1 MLLSIHV
8 LLLITASLGM
18 VTSMATV
25 ATTMATMSL
34 ALFDLV
40 GAKSSPWDWQKG
52 TGEYAKFAAYEEELR
67 AMASQPYFSR
77 VTGNVSV
84 RLGET
89 AYLPC
94 RAKDLAD
101 SYMVTWMRV
110 ADVTVLSVGALTF
123 SSDPR
128 FSVIHVPR
136 PRIRADDWTLVI
148 TATEARDAGTY
159 ECSVNTLPKISHTVA
174 LAVKE
179 MAMADSPQEPRV
191 LSKQMRSVN
200 ENQKNSGKIQEESF
214 DDADIGTGPGPV
226 SSISGPKGAKDDDQ
240 QALDVMLQ
248 KYKARGDEVQYVSAG
263 STVGLECRI
272 QGLPSPPL
280 SLYWKRDSKVLTA
293 KERPG
298 ISLESEK
305 VPGVSTARLFLSH
318 VSHEDSATYSCVSDL
333 APPATVQLVVTEDH
347 MRSALVSFN
356 SGRTTSLPHFFLLLL
371 FLFSSSTVC
380 T

>member
-8 LLLITASLGM
+8 LLLLAASLGM

-34 ALFDLV
+34 VVFDLV

-200 ENQKNSGKIQEESF
+200 ENQKRSGKIQEESF
-214 DDADIGTGPGPV
+214 VDADIGTGPGPV
-226 SSISGPKGAKDDDQ
+226 SSISGPK
-240 QALDVMLQ
+240 
-248 KYKARGDEVQYVSAG
+248 VQYVSAG

-356 SGRTTSLPHFFLLLL
+356 SGRTTSLPSLPHFFLLLL

>member
-1 MLLSIHV
+1 MKGVPQLLAFHLWP
-8 LLLITASLGM
+8 LLATTSMAM
-18 VTSMATV
+18 VTSTAMM
-25 ATTMATMSL
+25 ATTMATSL
-34 ALFDLV
+34 AMVDFV

-148 TATEARDAGTY
+148 SATEARDAGTY
-159 ECSVNTLPKISHTVA
+159 ECSVNTLPKISHKVA

-179 MAMADSPQEPRV
+179 MARSDSPHQEPRV
-191 LSKQMRSVN
+191 LSKQMRSID
-200 ENQKNSGKIQEESF
+200 EKEKNFELLE
-214 DDADIGTGPGPV
+214 ADLGTGPGPV
-226 SSISGPKGAKDDDQ
+226 SSISGPK
-240 QALDVMLQ
+240 
-248 KYKARGDEVQYVSAG
+248 VQYVSAG

-280 SLYWKRDSKVLTA
+280 S
-293 KERPG
+293 
-298 ISLESEK
+298 
-305 VPGVSTARLFLSH
+305 
-318 VSHEDSATYSCVSDL
+318 
-333 APPATVQLVVTEDH
+333 
-347 MRSALVSFN
+347 
-356 SGRTTSLPHFFLLLL
+356 
-371 FLFSSSTVC
+371 
-380 T
+380 

>member
-1 MLLSIHV
+1 MRLLALHLWP
-8 LLLITASLGM
+8 LLATTSMAM
-18 VTSMATV
+18 MTSMATITTTI
-25 ATTMATMSL
+25 ATSL
-34 ALFDLV
+34 AMVDFV

-148 TATEARDAGTY
+148 SATEARDAGTY

-179 MAMADSPQEPRV
+179 MAMADSPHQEPRV
-191 LSKQMRSVN
+191 LSKQMRSIDEKDKKEGFELV
-200 ENQKNSGKIQEESF
+200 E
-214 DDADIGTGPGPV
+214 ADIGTGPGPV
-226 SSISGPKGAKDDDQ
+226 SSISGPK
-240 QALDVMLQ
+240 
-248 KYKARGDEVQYVSAG
+248 VQYVSAG

-280 SLYWKRDSKVLTA
+280 SLYWKRGSRVLTA

-318 VSHEDSATYSCVSDL
+318 VSHKDSATYSCVSDL

-356 SGRTTSLPHFFLLLL
+356 SGFSTLDPSRPFLLLL
-371 FLFSSSTVC
+371 LLSFLASSIC
-380 T
+380 R

>member
-1 MLLSIHV
+1 MVLALHLWP
-8 LLLITASLGM
+8 LLLATTSMAM
-18 VTSMATV
+18 VTSMATITTTI
-25 ATTMATMSL
+25 ATSL
-34 ALFDLV
+34 AMVDFV

-148 TATEARDAGTY
+148 SATEARDAGTY
-159 ECSVNTLPKISHTVA
+159 ECSVNTLPKISHKVA

-179 MAMADSPQEPRV
+179 MAMADSPHQEPRV
-191 LSKQMRSVN
+191 LSKQMRSID
-200 ENQKNSGKIQEESF
+200 EKEKNFELLE
-214 DDADIGTGPGPV
+214 ADLGTGPGPV
-226 SSISGPKGAKDDDQ
+226 SSISGPK
-240 QALDVMLQ
+240 
-248 KYKARGDEVQYVSAG
+248 VQYVSAG

-280 SLYWKRDSKVLTA
+280 SLYWKRGNRVLTA

-305 VPGVSTARLFLSH
+305 IPGVSTARLFLSH

-347 MRSALVSFN
+347 MRSALVSFSSSTLDPSPSRPLN
-356 SGRTTSLPHFFLLLL
+356 LLLL
-371 FLFSSSTVC
+371 FSFFFLLSSSIC
-380 T
+380 R

>member
-1 MLLSIHV
+1 MKGVPQLLAFHLWP
-8 LLLITASLGM
+8 LLATTSMAM
-18 VTSMATV
+18 VTSTAMM
-25 ATTMATMSL
+25 ATTMATSL
-34 ALFDLV
+34 AMVDFV

-148 TATEARDAGTY
+148 SATEARDAGTY
-159 ECSVNTLPKISHTVA
+159 ECSVNTLPKISHTVS

-179 MAMADSPQEPRV
+179 MAMADSPHQEPRV
-191 LSKQMRSVN
+191 LSKQMRSID
-200 ENQKNSGKIQEESF
+200 ENQKNLLE
-214 DDADIGTGPGPV
+214 ADIGTGPGPV
-226 SSISGPKGAKDDDQ
+226 SSISGPK
-240 QALDVMLQ
+240 
-248 KYKARGDEVQYVSAG
+248 VQYVSAG

-280 SLYWKRDSKVLTA
+280 SLYWKRGNRVLTA

-298 ISLESEK
+298 ISLETEK
-305 VPGVSTARLFLSH
+305 VPGVSTAKLFLSH
-318 VSHEDSATYSCVSDL
+318 VSHEDSATYSCMSDL

-356 SGRTTSLPHFFLLLL
+356 SGHSILSPSRPLNLLLL
-371 FLFSSSTVC
+371 FSFFFLLSSSIC
-380 T
+380 R

>member
-1 MLLSIHV
+1 MKGVPQLLAFHLWP
-8 LLLITASLGM
+8 LLATTSMAM
-18 VTSMATV
+18 VTSTAMM
-25 ATTMATMSL
+25 ATTMATSL
-34 ALFDLV
+34 AMVDFV

-148 TATEARDAGTY
+148 SATEARDAGTY
-159 ECSVNTLPKISHTVA
+159 ECSVNTLPKISHTVS

-179 MAMADSPQEPRV
+179 MAMADSPHQEPRV
-191 LSKQMRSVN
+191 LSKQMRSID
-200 ENQKNSGKIQEESF
+200 ENQKNLLE
-214 DDADIGTGPGPV
+214 ADIGTGPGPV
-226 SSISGPKGAKDDDQ
+226 SSISGPK
-240 QALDVMLQ
+240 
-248 KYKARGDEVQYVSAG
+248 VQYVSAG

-280 SLYWKRDSKVLTA
+280 SLYWKRGNRVLTA

-298 ISLESEK
+298 ISLETEK
-305 VPGVSTARLFLSH
+305 VPGVSTAKLFLSH
-318 VSHEDSATYSCVSDL
+318 VSHEDSATYSCMSDL

-356 SGRTTSLPHFFLLLL
+356 SGHTIPSRPLNLLLL
-371 FLFSSSTVC
+371 FSFFFLLSSSIC
-380 T
+380 R

>member
-1 MLLSIHV
+1 MKGVPQLLAFHLWP
-8 LLLITASLGM
+8 LLATTSMAM
-18 VTSMATV
+18 VTSTAMM
-25 ATTMATMSL
+25 ATTMATSL
-34 ALFDLV
+34 AMVDFV

-148 TATEARDAGTY
+148 SATEARDAGTY
-159 ECSVNTLPKISHTVA
+159 ECSVNTLPKISHTVS

-179 MAMADSPQEPRV
+179 MAMADSPHQEPRV
-191 LSKQMRSVN
+191 LSKQMRSID
-200 ENQKNSGKIQEESF
+200 ENQKNLLE
-214 DDADIGTGPGPV
+214 ADIGTGPGPV
-226 SSISGPKGAKDDDQ
+226 SSISGPK
-240 QALDVMLQ
+240 
-248 KYKARGDEVQYVSAG
+248 VQYVSAG

-280 SLYWKRDSKVLTA
+280 SLYWKRGNRVLTA

-298 ISLESEK
+298 ISLETEK
-305 VPGVSTARLFLSH
+305 VPGVSTAKLFLSH
-318 VSHEDSATYSCVSDL
+318 VSHEDSATYSCMSDL

-356 SGRTTSLPHFFLLLL
+356 SGHSIPSRPLNLLLL
-371 FLFSSSTVC
+371 FSFFFLLSSSIC
-380 T
+380 R

>member
-1 MLLSIHV
+1 MKVMKQLLALHLWT
-8 LLLITASLGM
+8 LLATTSMAM
-18 VTSMATV
+18 VTSMAT
-25 ATTMATMSL
+25 MATSL
-34 ALFDLV
+34 AMVDLV

-52 TGEYAKFAAYEEELR
+52 SGEYAKFAAYEEELR

-148 TATEARDAGTY
+148 SSTEARDAGTY

-179 MAMADSPQEPRV
+179 MAMADSPHQEPRV
-191 LSKQMRSVN
+191 LSKQMRSIDEKEKRTEDN
-200 ENQKNSGKIQEESF
+200 F
-214 DDADIGTGPGPV
+214 DLVEADIGTGPGPV
-226 SSISGPKGAKDDDQ
+226 SSISGPK
-240 QALDVMLQ
+240 
-248 KYKARGDEVQYVSAG
+248 VQYVSAG

-280 SLYWKRDSKVLTA
+280 SLYWKRGNRVLTA

-318 VSHEDSATYSCVSDL
+318 VSHKDSATYSCVSDL

-347 MRSALVSFN
+347 MRSALVSFS
-356 SGRTTSLPHFFLLLL
+356 SGRSTLTPPPPIQSLLIL
-371 FLFSSSTVC
+371 FFSSSIC
-380 T
+380 R

>member
-1 MLLSIHV
+1 MRLLV
-8 LLLITASLGM
+8 LHLWPLLATTSMAM
-18 VTSMATV
+18 MTSMATITTTI
-25 ATTMATMSL
+25 ATSL
-34 ALFDLV
+34 AMVDFV

-148 TATEARDAGTY
+148 SATEARDAGTY
-159 ECSVNTLPKISHTVA
+159 ECSVNTLPKISHKVA

-179 MAMADSPQEPRV
+179 MAMADSPHQEPRA
-191 LSKQMRSVN
+191 LSKQMRSID
-200 ENQKNSGKIQEESF
+200 EKKEKTFELLE
-214 DDADIGTGPGPV
+214 ADLGTGPGPV
-226 SSISGPKGAKDDDQ
+226 SSISGPK
-240 QALDVMLQ
+240 
-248 KYKARGDEVQYVSAG
+248 VQYVSAG

-280 SLYWKRDSKVLTA
+280 SLYWKRGNRVLTA

-318 VSHEDSATYSCVSDL
+318 VSHKDSATYSCVSDL

-347 MRSALVSFN
+347 MRSALVSFS
-356 SGRTTSLPHFFLLLL
+356 SGFSSLDSSPPFLLLL
-371 FLFSSSTVC
+371 LLSSALSSSSIC
-380 T
+380 R

>member
-1 MLLSIHV
+1 MRLLALHLWS
-8 LLLITASLGM
+8 LLATTSMAM
-18 VTSMATV
+18 MTSMATITTTI
-25 ATTMATMSL
+25 ATSL
-34 ALFDLV
+34 AMVDFV

-148 TATEARDAGTY
+148 SGTEARDAGRY

-179 MAMADSPQEPRV
+179 MAMADSPHQEPRV
-191 LSKQMRSVN
+191 LSKQMRSVD
-200 ENQKNSGKIQEESF
+200 EKEKKELFELVQ
-214 DDADIGTGPGPV
+214 ADIGTGPGPV
-226 SSISGPKGAKDDDQ
+226 SSISGPK
-240 QALDVMLQ
+240 
-248 KYKARGDEVQYVSAG
+248 VQYVSAG

-280 SLYWKRDSKVLTA
+280 SLYWKRGNRVLTA

-318 VSHEDSATYSCVSDL
+318 VSHKDSATYSCVSDL

-347 MRSALVSFN
+347 MRSALVSFS
-356 SGRTTSLPHFFLLLL
+356 SGDSTLNPSPLFLLLL
-371 FLFSSSTVC
+371 LFSFLSSSIC
-380 T
+380 R

>member
-1 MLLSIHV
+1 MKGVPQLLAFHLWP
-8 LLLITASLGM
+8 LLATTSMAM
-18 VTSMATV
+18 VTSTAMM
-25 ATTMATMSL
+25 ATTMATSL
-34 ALFDLV
+34 AMVDFV

-148 TATEARDAGTY
+148 SATEARDAGTY
-159 ECSVNTLPKISHTVA
+159 ECSVNTLPKISHTVS

-179 MAMADSPQEPRV
+179 MAMADSPHQEPRV
-191 LSKQMRSVN
+191 LSKQMRSID
-200 ENQKNSGKIQEESF
+200 ENQKNLLE
-214 DDADIGTGPGPV
+214 ADIGTGPGPV
-226 SSISGPKGAKDDDQ
+226 SSISGPK
-240 QALDVMLQ
+240 
-248 KYKARGDEVQYVSAG
+248 VQYVSAG

-280 SLYWKRDSKVLTA
+280 SLYWKRGNRVLTA

-347 MRSALVSFN
+347 MRSALVSFS
-356 SGRTTSLPHFFLLLL
+356 SGRSTLAPSPPIQSLLILLLPLL
-371 FLFSSSTVC
+371 FLSSSIC
-380 T
+380 R

>member
-1 MLLSIHV
+1 MKGVPQLLAFHLWP
-8 LLLITASLGM
+8 LLATTSMAM
-18 VTSMATV
+18 VTSTAMM
-25 ATTMATMSL
+25 ATTMATSL
-34 ALFDLV
+34 AMVDFV

-148 TATEARDAGTY
+148 SATEARDAGTY
-159 ECSVNTLPKISHTVA
+159 ECSVNTLPKISHTVS

-179 MAMADSPQEPRV
+179 MAMADSPHQEPRV
-191 LSKQMRSVN
+191 LSKQMRSID
-200 ENQKNSGKIQEESF
+200 ENQKNLLE
-214 DDADIGTGPGPV
+214 ADIGTGPGPV
-226 SSISGPKGAKDDDQ
+226 SSISGPK
-240 QALDVMLQ
+240 
-248 KYKARGDEVQYVSAG
+248 VQYVSAG

-280 SLYWKRDSKVLTA
+280 SLYWKRGNRVLTA

-298 ISLESEK
+298 ISLETEK
-305 VPGVSTARLFLSH
+305 VPGVSTAKLFLSH
-318 VSHEDSATYSCVSDL
+318 VSHEDSATYSCMSDL

-347 MRSALVSFN
+347 MRSALVSFS
-356 SGRTTSLPHFFLLLL
+356 SGRSTLTPSPPIQCLIFLLPLL
-371 FLFSSSTVC
+371 FLSFSSSIC
-380 T
+380 R

>member
-1 MLLSIHV
+1 MRLLALHLWPLLATTSMAML
-8 LLLITASLGM
+8 
-18 VTSMATV
+18 TSMATITTTI
-25 ATTMATMSL
+25 ATSL
-34 ALFDLV
+34 AMVDFV

-110 ADVTVLSVGALTF
+110 TDVTVLSVGALTF

-148 TATEARDAGTY
+148 SATEARDAGTY

-179 MAMADSPQEPRV
+179 MAMADSPHQEPRV
-191 LSKQMRSVN
+191 LSKQMRSID
-200 ENQKNSGKIQEESF
+200 ENRKNAKIQENF
-214 DDADIGTGPGPV
+214 DLLGADIGTGPGPV
-226 SSISGPKGAKDDDQ
+226 SSISGPK
-240 QALDVMLQ
+240 
-248 KYKARGDEVQYVSAG
+248 VQYVSAG

-280 SLYWKRDSKVLTA
+280 SLYWKRGNRVLTA
-293 KERPG
+293 KQRPG

-347 MRSALVSFN
+347 MRSALVSFSSSHSTN
-356 SGRTTSLPHFFLLLL
+356 DQSRPIFILLLL
-371 FLFSSSTVC
+371 LPLLFSSLLSSSIC
-380 T
+380 R

>member
-1 MLLSIHV
+1 
-8 LLLITASLGM
+8 
-18 VTSMATV
+18 MATV
-25 ATTMATMSL
+25 ATTMAMSL

-52 TGEYAKFAAYEEELR
+52 
-67 AMASQPYFSR
+67 
-77 VTGNVSV
+77 TGNVSV

-200 ENQKNSGKIQEESF
+200 ENQKRSGKTQEESF
-214 DDADIGTGPGPV
+214 VDADIGTGPGPV
-226 SSISGPKGAKDDDQ
+226 SSISGPK
-240 QALDVMLQ
+240 
-248 KYKARGDEVQYVSAG
+248 VQYVSAG

-356 SGRTTSLPHFFLLLL
+356 SGRATSRPSLPHFFLLLL

>member
-1 MLLSIHV
+1 
-8 LLLITASLGM
+8 
-18 VTSMATV
+18 MATV
-25 ATTMATMSL
+25 ATTMAMSL

-52 TGEYAKFAAYEEELR
+52 TGD
-67 AMASQPYFSR
+67 
-77 VTGNVSV
+77 VSV

-128 FSVIHVPR
+128 FSVLHVPR

-159 ECSVNTLPKISHTVA
+159 ECSVNTLPKISHTVS

-179 MAMADSPQEPRV
+179 MAMADSPHQEPRV
-191 LSKQMRSVN
+191 LSKQMRSID
-200 ENQKNSGKIQEESF
+200 ENQKNLLE
-214 DDADIGTGPGPV
+214 ADIGTGPGPV
-226 SSISGPKGAKDDDQ
+226 SSISGPK
-240 QALDVMLQ
+240 
-248 KYKARGDEVQYVSAG
+248 VQYVSAG

-318 VSHEDSATYSCVSDL
+318 VSHKDSATYSCVSDL

-356 SGRTTSLPHFFLLLL
+356 SGRATSRPSLPHFFLLLL

>member
-1 MLLSIHV
+1 MRQLLALHLWT
-8 LLLITASLGM
+8 LLATTSMAM
-18 VTSMATV
+18 VTSMATMATTV
-25 ATTMATMSL
+25 ATSL
-34 ALFDLV
+34 AMVDLV

-148 TATEARDAGTY
+148 SSTEARDAGTY

-179 MAMADSPQEPRV
+179 MAMADSPHQEPRV
-191 LSKQMRSVN
+191 LSKQMRSID
-200 ENQKNSGKIQEESF
+200 ENQKNAKTQENFELLE
-214 DDADIGTGPGPV
+214 ADIGTGPGPV
-226 SSISGPKGAKDDDQ
+226 SSISGPK
-240 QALDVMLQ
+240 
-248 KYKARGDEVQYVSAG
+248 VQYVSAG

-280 SLYWKRDSKVLTA
+280 SLYWKRGNRVLTA

-347 MRSALVSFN
+347 MRSALVSFS
-356 SGRTTSLPHFFLLLL
+356 SGRSTLAPSPPIQSLLILLLPLLLL
-371 FLFSSSTVC
+371 SSSIC
-380 T
+380 R

>member
-1 MLLSIHV
+1 MRLMVLHLWPLLA
-8 LLLITASLGM
+8 T
-18 VTSMATV
+18 TSMAMMTSM
-25 ATTMATMSL
+25 AAITTTIVTSL
-34 ALFDLV
+34 AMVDFV

-148 TATEARDAGTY
+148 SATEARDAGTY
-159 ECSVNTLPKISHTVA
+159 ECSVNTLPKISHKVA

-179 MAMADSPQEPRV
+179 MAMADSPHQEPRV
-191 LSKQMRSVN
+191 LSKQMRSID
-200 ENQKNSGKIQEESF
+200 EKEKNFELLE
-214 DDADIGTGPGPV
+214 ADLGTGPGPV
-226 SSISGPKGAKDDDQ
+226 SSISGPK
-240 QALDVMLQ
+240 
-248 KYKARGDEVQYVSAG
+248 VQYVSAG

-280 SLYWKRDSKVLTA
+280 SLYWKRGNRVLTA

-318 VSHEDSATYSCVSDL
+318 VSHKDSATYSCVSDL

-347 MRSALVSFN
+347 MRSALVSFS
-356 SGRTTSLPHFFLLLL
+356 SGFSSLRDPSPPFLLLL
-371 FLFSSSTVC
+371 LLSALSSSSIC
-380 T
+380 R

>member
-1 MLLSIHV
+1 MRQLLALHLWP
-8 LLLITASLGM
+8 LLATTSMAM
-18 VTSMATV
+18 VTSMATMATTV
-25 ATTMATMSL
+25 ATSL
-34 ALFDLV
+34 AMVDLV

-148 TATEARDAGTY
+148 SSTEARDAGTY

-179 MAMADSPQEPRV
+179 MAMADSPHQEPRV
-191 LSKQMRSVN
+191 LSKQMRSMDEKEKRTEDN
-200 ENQKNSGKIQEESF
+200 F
-214 DDADIGTGPGPV
+214 DLVEADIGTGPGPV
-226 SSISGPKGAKDDDQ
+226 SSISGPK
-240 QALDVMLQ
+240 
-248 KYKARGDEVQYVSAG
+248 VQYVSAG

-280 SLYWKRDSKVLTA
+280 SLYWKRGNRVLTA

-347 MRSALVSFN
+347 MRSALVSFS
-356 SGRTTSLPHFFLLLL
+356 SGRSTLTPSPPIQSLLILLLPL
-371 FLFSSSTVC
+371 LLFSSSIC
-380 T
+380 R

>member
-1 MLLSIHV
+1 MGLAVHLWSLLATTSM
-8 LLLITASLGM
+8 AM
-18 VTSMATV
+18 VTSTAMM
-25 ATTMATMSL
+25 ATTMATSL
-34 ALFDLV
+34 AMVDFV

-159 ECSVNTLPKISHTVA
+159 ECSVNTLPKISHTVS

-179 MAMADSPQEPRV
+179 MAMADSPHQEPRV
-191 LSKQMRSVN
+191 LSKQMRSID
-200 ENQKNSGKIQEESF
+200 ENQKNLLE
-214 DDADIGTGPGPV
+214 ADIGTGPGPV
-226 SSISGPKGAKDDDQ
+226 SSISGPK
-240 QALDVMLQ
+240 
-248 KYKARGDEVQYVSAG
+248 VQYVSAG

-280 SLYWKRDSKVLTA
+280 SLYWKRGNRVLTA

-298 ISLESEK
+298 ISLETEK
-305 VPGVSTARLFLSH
+305 VPGVSTAKLFLSH
-318 VSHEDSATYSCVSDL
+318 VSHEDSATYSCMSDL

-356 SGRTTSLPHFFLLLL
+356 SGLSSTLNSSPPFLLL
-371 FLFSSSTVC
+371 FLLSALSSSIC
-380 T
+380 R

>member
-1 MLLSIHV
+1 MRLLALHLWP
-8 LLLITASLGM
+8 LLATTSMAM
-18 VTSMATV
+18 MTSMATITTTI
-25 ATTMATMSL
+25 ATSL
-34 ALFDLV
+34 AMVDFV

-148 TATEARDAGTY
+148 SATEARDAGTY

-179 MAMADSPQEPRV
+179 MAMADSPHQEPRV
-191 LSKQMRSVN
+191 LSKQMRSIDEKEKKEGFELV
-200 ENQKNSGKIQEESF
+200 E
-214 DDADIGTGPGPV
+214 ADIGTGPGPV
-226 SSISGPKGAKDDDQ
+226 SSISGPK
-240 QALDVMLQ
+240 
-248 KYKARGDEVQYVSAG
+248 VQYVSAG

-280 SLYWKRDSKVLTA
+280 SLYWKRGSRVLTA

-318 VSHEDSATYSCVSDL
+318 VSHKDSATYSCVSDL

-347 MRSALVSFN
+347 MRSALVSFS
-356 SGRTTSLPHFFLLLL
+356 SGRSTLNHSLPIYFLLFASLSSL
-371 FLFSSSTVC
+371 SSSLSSSSIC
-380 T
+380 R

>member
-1 MLLSIHV
+1 
-8 LLLITASLGM
+8 
-18 VTSMATV
+18 MATV
-25 ATTMATMSL
+25 ATTMAMSL

-52 TGEYAKFAAYEEELR
+52 
-67 AMASQPYFSR
+67 
-77 VTGNVSV
+77 TGNVSV

-148 TATEARDAGTY
+148 SATEARDAGTY
-159 ECSVNTLPKISHTVA
+159 ECSVNTLPKISHTVS

-179 MAMADSPQEPRV
+179 MAMADSPHQEPRV
-191 LSKQMRSVN
+191 LSKQMRSID
-200 ENQKNSGKIQEESF
+200 ENQKNLLE
-214 DDADIGTGPGPV
+214 ADIGTGPGPV
-226 SSISGPKGAKDDDQ
+226 SSISGPK
-240 QALDVMLQ
+240 
-248 KYKARGDEVQYVSAG
+248 VQYVSAG

-272 QGLPSPPL
+272 QVAACCTLHISYL
-280 SLYWKRDSKVLTA
+280 QMQIQSL
-293 KERPG
+293 
-298 ISLESEK
+298 
-305 VPGVSTARLFLSH
+305 
-318 VSHEDSATYSCVSDL
+318 
-333 APPATVQLVVTEDH
+333 
-347 MRSALVSFN
+347 
-356 SGRTTSLPHFFLLLL
+356 
-371 FLFSSSTVC
+371 
-380 T
+380 

>member
-1 MLLSIHV
+1 VMRLLASHLWP
-8 LLLITASLGM
+8 LLATTSTAM
-18 VTSMATV
+18 ATSMATV
-25 ATTMATMSL
+25 LLTMTSCLGMMD
-34 ALFDLV
+34 FV

-110 ADVTVLSVGALTF
+110 SDVTVLSVGALTF

-148 TATEARDAGTY
+148 SGTEARDAGTY

-179 MAMADSPQEPRV
+179 MAMADSPHQEPRV
-191 LSKQMRSVN
+191 LSKQMRAIEEKN
-200 ENQKNSGKIQEESF
+200 ARTEENFELE
-214 DDADIGTGPGPV
+214 DAEIGTGQGPIA
-226 SSISGPKGAKDDDQ
+226 SISGPK
-240 QALDVMLQ
+240 
-248 KYKARGDEVQYVSAG
+248 VQYVSAG

-280 SLYWKRDSKVLTA
+280 SLYWKRGNRVLTA

-318 VSHEDSATYSCVSDL
+318 VSHKDSATYSCVSDL

-356 SGRTTSLPHFFLLLL
+356 SGNSTLDPHFLLFLLLL
-371 FLFSSSTVC
+371 LSSSIFR
-380 T
+380 

>member
-1 MLLSIHV
+1 
-8 LLLITASLGM
+8 
-18 VTSMATV
+18 MATV
-25 ATTMATMSL
+25 ATTMAMSL

-52 TGEYAKFAAYEEELR
+52 
-67 AMASQPYFSR
+67 
-77 VTGNVSV
+77 TGNVSV

-148 TATEARDAGTY
+148 SATEARDAGTY
-159 ECSVNTLPKISHTVA
+159 ECSVNTLPKISHTVS

-179 MAMADSPQEPRV
+179 MAMADSPHQEPRV
-191 LSKQMRSVN
+191 LSKQMRSID
-200 ENQKNSGKIQEESF
+200 ENQKNLLE
-214 DDADIGTGPGPV
+214 ADIGTGPGPV
-226 SSISGPKGAKDDDQ
+226 SSISGPK
-240 QALDVMLQ
+240 
-248 KYKARGDEVQYVSAG
+248 VQYVSAG

-318 VSHEDSATYSCVSDL
+318 VSHKDSATYSCVSDL

-356 SGRTTSLPHFFLLLL
+356 SGRATSRPSLPHFFLLLL

>member
-1 MLLSIHV
+1 MKGVPQLLAFHLWP
-8 LLLITASLGM
+8 LLATTSMAM
-18 VTSMATV
+18 VTSTAMM
-25 ATTMATMSL
+25 ATTMATSL
-34 ALFDLV
+34 AMVDFV

-148 TATEARDAGTY
+148 SATEARDAGTY
-159 ECSVNTLPKISHTVA
+159 ECSVNTLPKISHTVS

-179 MAMADSPQEPRV
+179 MAMADSPHQEPRV
-191 LSKQMRSVN
+191 LSKQMRSID
-200 ENQKNSGKIQEESF
+200 ENQKNLLE
-214 DDADIGTGPGPV
+214 ADIGTGPGPV
-226 SSISGPKGAKDDDQ
+226 SSISGPK
-240 QALDVMLQ
+240 
-248 KYKARGDEVQYVSAG
+248 VQYVSAG

-280 SLYWKRDSKVLTA
+280 SLYWKRGNRVLTA

-347 MRSALVSFN
+347 MRSALVSFS
-356 SGRTTSLPHFFLLLL
+356 SGRSTLTPSPPIQSLLILLPVL
-371 FLFSSSTVC
+371 FFSSSIC
-380 T
+380 R

>member
-1 MLLSIHV
+1 MRLLALHLWP
-8 LLLITASLGM
+8 LLATASMAM
-18 VTSMATV
+18 VTSIVTITTTIAT
-25 ATTMATMSL
+25 SL
-34 ALFDLV
+34 AMVNFV

-148 TATEARDAGTY
+148 SATEARDAGTY

-179 MAMADSPQEPRV
+179 MAMADSPHQEPRV
-191 LSKQMRSVN
+191 LSKQMRSID
-200 ENQKNSGKIQEESF
+200 ENRKNTKIQENFELL
-214 DDADIGTGPGPV
+214 DADIGTGPGPV
-226 SSISGPKGAKDDDQ
+226 SSISGPK
-240 QALDVMLQ
+240 
-248 KYKARGDEVQYVSAG
+248 VQYVSAG

-280 SLYWKRDSKVLTA
+280 SLYWKRGNRVLTA

-318 VSHEDSATYSCVSDL
+318 VSHKDSATYSCVSDL

-347 MRSALVSFN
+347 MRSALVSFS
-356 SGRTTSLPHFFLLLL
+356 SGRSTLDHSRSVYFLLLPL
-371 FLFSSSTVC
+371 LSSLLSSSIC
-380 T
+380 R

>member
-1 MLLSIHV
+1 MKVMKQLLALHLWT
-8 LLLITASLGM
+8 LLATTSMAM
-18 VTSMATV
+18 VTSMAT
-25 ATTMATMSL
+25 MATSL
-34 ALFDLV
+34 AMVDLV

-89 AYLPC
+89 AYLSC
-94 RAKDLAD
+94 GAKDLAD

-148 TATEARDAGTY
+148 SATEARDAGTY
-159 ECSVNTLPKISHTVA
+159 ECSVNTLPKISHKVA
-174 LAVKE
+174 LSVKE
-179 MAMADSPQEPRV
+179 MAMADSPHQEPRA
-191 LSKQMRSVN
+191 LSKQMRSID
-200 ENQKNSGKIQEESF
+200 EKEKNFELLE
-214 DDADIGTGPGPV
+214 ADLGTGPGPV
-226 SSISGPKGAKDDDQ
+226 SSISGPK
-240 QALDVMLQ
+240 
-248 KYKARGDEVQYVSAG
+248 VQYVSAG

-280 SLYWKRDSKVLTA
+280 SLYWKRGNRVLTA

-298 ISLESEK
+298 ISLETEK

-318 VSHEDSATYSCVSDL
+318 VSHKDSATYSCVSDL

-347 MRSALVSFN
+347 MRSALVSFS
-356 SGRTTSLPHFFLLLL
+356 SGLSSSLDPSPPFLLLL
-371 FLFSSSTVC
+371 LLSAVSSSIC
-380 T
+380 R

>member
-1 MLLSIHV
+1 MKGVPQLLAFHLWP
-8 LLLITASLGM
+8 LLATTSMAM
-18 VTSMATV
+18 VTSTAMM
-25 ATTMATMSL
+25 ATTMATSL
-34 ALFDLV
+34 AMVDFV

-148 TATEARDAGTY
+148 SATEARDAGTY
-159 ECSVNTLPKISHTVA
+159 ECSVNTLPKISHTVSV
-174 LAVKE
+174 AVKE
-179 MAMADSPQEPRV
+179 MAMADSPHQEPRV
-191 LSKQMRSVN
+191 LSKQMRSID
-200 ENQKNSGKIQEESF
+200 ENQKKMDLLE
-214 DDADIGTGPGPV
+214 ADIGTGPGPV
-226 SSISGPKGAKDDDQ
+226 SSISGPK
-240 QALDVMLQ
+240 
-248 KYKARGDEVQYVSAG
+248 VQYVSAR

-280 SLYWKRDSKVLTA
+280 SLYWKRGNRVLTA

-298 ISLESEK
+298 ISLETEK
-305 VPGVSTARLFLSH
+305 VPGVSTAKLFLSH
-318 VSHEDSATYSCVSDL
+318 VSHEDSATYSCMSDL

-356 SGRTTSLPHFFLLLL
+356 SGRSIPSRPLNLLLL
-371 FLFSSSTVC
+371 FSFFFLLSSSIC
-380 T
+380 R

>member
-1 MLLSIHV
+1 M
-8 LLLITASLGM
+8 GM
-18 VTSMATV
+18 TSMATITTTI
-25 ATTMATMSL
+25 ATSL
-34 ALFDLV
+34 AMVDFV

-148 TATEARDAGTY
+148 SATEARDAGTY
-159 ECSVNTLPKISHTVA
+159 ECSVNTLPKISHTVS

-179 MAMADSPQEPRV
+179 MAMADSPHQEPRV
-191 LSKQMRSVN
+191 LSKQMRSID
-200 ENQKNSGKIQEESF
+200 ENQKNLLE
-214 DDADIGTGPGPV
+214 ADIGTGPGPV
-226 SSISGPKGAKDDDQ
+226 SSISGPK
-240 QALDVMLQ
+240 
-248 KYKARGDEVQYVSAG
+248 VQYVSAG

-280 SLYWKRDSKVLTA
+280 SLYWKRGSRVLTA

-318 VSHEDSATYSCVSDL
+318 VSHKDSATYSCVSDL

-356 SGRTTSLPHFFLLLL
+356 SGFSTLDPSRPFLLLL
-371 FLFSSSTVC
+371 LLSFLASSIC
-380 T
+380 R

>member
-1 MLLSIHV
+1 MRLLALHLWP
-8 LLLITASLGM
+8 LLATTSMAM
-18 VTSMATV
+18 MTSMATITTTI
-25 ATTMATMSL
+25 ATSL
-34 ALFDLV
+34 AMVDFV

-148 TATEARDAGTY
+148 SATEARDAGTY

-179 MAMADSPQEPRV
+179 MAMADSPHQEPRV
-191 LSKQMRSVN
+191 LSKQMRSIDEKEKREGFELV
-200 ENQKNSGKIQEESF
+200 E
-214 DDADIGTGPGPV
+214 ADIGTGPGPV
-226 SSISGPKGAKDDDQ
+226 SSISGPK
-240 QALDVMLQ
+240 
-248 KYKARGDEVQYVSAG
+248 VQYVSAG

-280 SLYWKRDSKVLTA
+280 SLYWKRGSRVLTA

-318 VSHEDSATYSCVSDL
+318 VSHKDSATYSCVSDL

-356 SGRTTSLPHFFLLLL
+356 SGFSTLDPSRPFLLLL
-371 FLFSSSTVC
+371 LLSFLASSIC
-380 T
+380 R